1 MTGIA
6 HHSAPQARPHHWR
19 REAWKLPIHLMFILI
34 SITMIVPLIMIFSI
48 SISEEA
54 QILGIGNGSGFSIL
68 PKGFSLDGYHL
79 AFKNPDAVI
88 KAYGVTAYSSFL
100 GTAISMASAGMIAYP
115 LARSNFKYKPI
126 IQRYLLITML
136 FGAGTIPTYIVYTQY
151 YHLGDSLL
159 IYIMPC
165 ICGGAG
171 TTFMLRA
178 YMKGLSESLYESA
191 ELDGANK
198 FQGFLHIG
206 VPLGSSGIVSALVL
220 SFLDAWNLIEQPLTF
235 LKNKTL
241 WPLSLYLP
249 NISMDNAG
257 LAFVASVITLIPSL
271 LVFMAGQN
279 YLEQGIAASA
289 VKE

>member
-1 MTGIA
+1 MKHKILKKLLLLFLLLLAVGICFPVVFLIVGSLMGPDELNHYLGA
-6 HHSAPQARPHHWR
+6 VLGKTDGFASCVPAAWGFARLDIPVKKVLFNLYIILMLMPFQVTMLSNYLTLN
-19 REAWKLPIHLMFILI
+19 AMHLMD
-34 SITMIVPLIMIFSI
+34 TQWAV
-48 SISEEA
+48 
-54 QILGIGNGSGFSIL
+54 IL
-68 PKGFSLDGYHL
+68 PAAFSTFPVFIMYHFFRSIPKG
-79 AFKNPDAVI
+79 
-88 KAYGVTAYSSFL
+88 
-100 GTAISMASAGMIAYP
+100 
-115 LARSNFKYKPI
+115 I
-126 IQRYLLITML
+126 I
-136 FGAGTIPTYIVYTQY
+136 
-151 YHLGDSLL
+151 
-159 IYIMPC
+159 
-165 ICGGAG
+165 
-171 TTFMLRA
+171 
-178 YMKGLSESLYESA
+178 ESA

-198 FQGFLHIG
+198 FQVFLHIG

>member
-1 MTGIA
+1 MY
-6 HHSAPQARPHHWR
+6 HFFR
-19 REAWKLPIHLMFILI
+19 
-34 SITMIVPLIMIFSI
+34 SI
-48 SISEEA
+48 
-54 QILGIGNGSGFSIL
+54 
-68 PKGFSLDGYHL
+68 PKG
-79 AFKNPDAVI
+79 
-88 KAYGVTAYSSFL
+88 
-100 GTAISMASAGMIAYP
+100 
-115 LARSNFKYKPI
+115 I
-126 IQRYLLITML
+126 I
-136 FGAGTIPTYIVYTQY
+136 
-151 YHLGDSLL
+151 
-159 IYIMPC
+159 
-165 ICGGAG
+165 
-171 TTFMLRA
+171 
-178 YMKGLSESLYESA
+178 ESA

-198 FQGFLHIG
+198 FQVFLHIG

-249 NISMDNAG
+249 NISMNNAG

>member
-1 MTGIA
+1 MPFQVTMLSNYLTLNA
-6 HHSAPQARPHHWR
+6 M
-19 REAWKLPIHLMFILI
+19 HLMD
-34 SITMIVPLIMIFSI
+34 TQWAV
-48 SISEEA
+48 
-54 QILGIGNGSGFSIL
+54 IL
-68 PKGFSLDGYHL
+68 PAAFSTFPVFIMYHFFRSIPKG
-79 AFKNPDAVI
+79 
-88 KAYGVTAYSSFL
+88 
-100 GTAISMASAGMIAYP
+100 
-115 LARSNFKYKPI
+115 I
-126 IQRYLLITML
+126 I
-136 FGAGTIPTYIVYTQY
+136 
-151 YHLGDSLL
+151 
-159 IYIMPC
+159 
-165 ICGGAG
+165 
-171 TTFMLRA
+171 
-178 YMKGLSESLYESA
+178 ESA

-198 FQGFLHIG
+198 FQVFLYIG

>member
-1 MTGIA
+1 MGGDPAGGIFY
-6 HHSAPQARPHHWR
+6 
-19 REAWKLPIHLMFILI
+19 I
-34 SITMIVPLIMIFSI
+34 
-48 SISEEA
+48 
-54 QILGIGNGSGFSIL
+54 SGFYHVSFFRSI
-68 PKGFSLDGYHL
+68 PKG
-79 AFKNPDAVI
+79 
-88 KAYGVTAYSSFL
+88 
-100 GTAISMASAGMIAYP
+100 
-115 LARSNFKYKPI
+115 I
-126 IQRYLLITML
+126 I
-136 FGAGTIPTYIVYTQY
+136 
-151 YHLGDSLL
+151 
-159 IYIMPC
+159 
-165 ICGGAG
+165 
-171 TTFMLRA
+171 
-178 YMKGLSESLYESA
+178 ESA

-198 FQGFLHIG
+198 FQVFLHIG